1 MRSNTAPA
9 ARAEAVPLPRSRA
22 ILTEGTQRWLVLLTL
37 AVLFFS
43 SGISGL
49 IYQVVWV
56 RMLSLAFGVTVH
68 AISTVLAAFMAGLAL
83 GSFAGG
89 WPADRVRRPL
99 ALYGLVEIFI
109 GLTGLLTPSA
119 FTWLQGFYREVHL
132 ALEGQ
137 DALAGLVRLLLA
149 FGILLVPTSLM
160 GATLPI
166 IIRSSFLREQGHS
179 ANISLLY
186 ACNTA
191 GAIVG
196 CFTAGFVL
204 IGGIGTTATIH
215 TAATIN
221 IAVGIAAVILS
232 FVFPSARGVDRAG
245 AGAHEEAA
253 PAPTAPP
260 YPALAV
266 SVVFWA
272 YGISGGISLAY
283 EVVWSRV
290 LALFFNSSIYA
301 FTLMLT
307 TVLLGIALGSYLVTP
322 LMGRRLNW
330 VLVFG
335 LIELIV
341 ALCAIAS
348 VHALA
353 DMSAII
359 ERLRSWPG
367 VGGLMQTEE
376 GTMALIAAV
385 TVLPAMLLL
394 GATFPVAARVYTEGR
409 PDVGRRVGRIYSV
422 NVFGAI
428 FGSYL
433 AGFLLVPLAGSQRSL
448 FILGYGN
455 LALGLALL
463 AVATR
468 THLLVRA
475 ALVLVLVLPSV
486 HLTRTA
492 PDMYERI
499 FRSRFPDAQVL
510 WYREALEN
518 TVSLVKG
525 PNGVTTMYTNSRGQA
540 SDDPGLVRFHALIGH
555 LPMLLH
561 RDPRNVLIVGIGG
574 GTTTAAVAS
583 YPQARV
589 DAVELSDGVVQA
601 VRYWRSLNGD
611 VLNRP
616 NVHLHIDDA
625 RNYLLLTTRRYDVIA
640 ADVIRPWDAGSNNLY
655 AVEYYRLAYNAL
667 EDDGLMVQ
675 WLASFSDFEYKLIMR
690 TFLEVF
696 PQVTLWFSGDLLI
709 GSKQPITI
717 DRGVLEAKLHDP
729 QVREALAKIGVTNT
743 AQIISWFAATD
754 AELRRYAGPGPIITD
769 DRPLIE
775 YFRSLPPRRDP
786 PDLSWFSRDP
796 RSLLRG

>member
-1 MRSNTAPA
+1 MRSDTAS
-9 ARAEAVPLPRSRA
+9 AVALPRSRVLA
-22 ILTEGTQRWLVLLTL
+22 VAGTQRWLLLAAL
-37 AVLFFS
+37 ALLFFC

-89 WPADRVRRPL
+89 RPADRVRRPL
-99 ALYGLVEIFI
+99 ALYGIVEVLI
-109 GLTGLLTPSA
+109 GLTGLSTPAA
-119 FTWLQGFYREVHL
+119 FTWLQGFYREL
-132 ALEGQ
+132 YLGLQGQ
-137 DALAGLVRLLLA
+137 EALAGLARMALA

-166 IIRSSFLREQGHS
+166 IIRSSLLREQGFG

-204 IGGIGTTATIH
+204 IGGFGTATTIH

-221 IAVGIAAVILS
+221 IVVGIAAILLS
-232 FVFPSARGVDRAG
+232 LVVAPVPGRSAQAAG
-245 AGAHEEAA
+245 QHEGAARSAVAA
-253 PAPTAPP
+253 P

-322 LMGRRLNW
+322 LMGRQLNW

-335 LIELIV
+335 LIELVV
-341 ALCAIAS
+341 ALCAFAS

-353 DMSAII
+353 DMNAII
-359 ERLRSWPG
+359 ERLRSWPV

-409 PDVGRRVGRIYSV
+409 PDVGRRIGRIYSV

-448 FILGYGN
+448 FILGFGN

-463 AVATR
+463 AAATR

-475 ALVLVLVLPSV
+475 LLVLVLVLPSL

-492 PDMYERI
+492 PDMYARI
-499 FRSRFPDAQVL
+499 FRARFPDSHVL

-561 RDPRNVLIVGIGG
+561 RDPRRVLIVGIGG
-574 GTTTAAVAS
+574 GTTAAAVAS

-611 VLNRP
+611 VLNWP
-616 NVHLHIDDA
+616 NVHLYIDDA
-625 RNYLLLTTRRYDVIA
+625 RNYLLLTDRRYDVIA
-640 ADVIRPWDAGSNNLY
+640 GDVIRPWDAGSNNLY

-675 WLASFSDFEYKLIMR
+675 WLAPFSDFEYKLIMR

-696 PQVTLWFSGDLLI
+696 PHMTLWFSGDLLI

-717 DRGVLEAKLHDP
+717 DRAVLEAKLRDP
-729 QVREALAKIGVTNT
+729 QVREALAKVGVTNST
-743 AQIISWFAATD
+743 QIISWFAATD
-754 AELRRYAGPGPIITD
+754 PELRSYAGPGPIITD

-775 YFRSLPPRRDP
+775 YFRSLPPQKEP
-786 PDLSWFSRDP
+786 PDLTRFSRNP
-796 RSLLRG
+796 RSLLRE